1 MGLFTGFLIPLALG
15 ATVVSMDAFE
25 WVRRP
30 ASLLEA
36 FDAYRGTHAWL
47 PNFAFAHIV
56 AGTDPDDAFDLASVV
71 LLAGCSEPVKPA
83 TLRRFGE
90 RFPRTAASLRACY
103 AMAEASFAVS
113 QGGSARDGAFAA
125 FAPGSLDVG
134 CVPVAAHGAA
144 EAVELTSNGPPIPGI
159 EIAIGGE
166 DIATAPDT
174 AVGEILLRGPFV
186 FDGYFDA
193 PGLTAAAFRDDWYK
207 TGDIG
212 FLRGGELFICGRLKE
227 LVIVNGRNFYCHD
240 IEAAASSVPGV
251 APGRALAI
259 GVEPGDAGEQVL
271 ILAETLADAPDAITL
286 ARAIKARVFDALELM
301 PQKVELVPRGWLV
314 KTTSGKLSRSE
325 NLRRLRER
333 G

>member
-1 MGLFTGFLIPLALG
+1 MSEMPGFDKNVAIDRDEVYKVVEDQNAFIELSLPVPTAFGLPAAGVPDPVKGQVGTVVADVDAIAPG
-15 ATVVSMDAFE
+15 ATQ
-25 WVRRP
+25 P
-30 ASLLEA
+30 
-36 FDAYRGTHAWL
+36 
-47 PNFAFAHIV
+47 
-56 AGTDPDDAFDLASVV
+56 
-71 LLAGCSEPVKPA
+71 
-83 TLRRFGE
+83 
-90 RFPRTAASLRACY
+90 
-103 AMAEASFAVS
+103 
-113 QGGSARDGAFAA
+113 FAA
-125 FAPGSLDVG
+125 VAPGSLDVG
-134 CVPVAAHGAA
+134 RVPVAAHGEA